1 MRANVILFWILAG
14 FFLLAT
20 IAYTVWSWIF
30 NAQELATQSITGP
43 GTPIEWVGTVALGLC
58 CVLAAFIA
66 FYLARVQRAQGGT
79 LPEDSPTANIDD
91 GDPETG
97 FYSPYSWWPIVL
109 GASLGLIFLGLAVG
123 IWVSIIGVGVAVIA
137 LVGWT
142 YEYYRGF
149 FAR

>member
-20 IAYTVWSWIF
+20 VVYTVWSWIF
-30 NAQELATQSITGP
+30 NTQDLATKSISGP
-43 GTPIEWVGTVALGLC
+43 GAPIEWVGTVALGLC
-58 CVLAAFIA
+58 AVLAAFIA
-66 FYLARVQRAQGGT
+66 FYLGRVQAAQGGM
-79 LPEDSPTANIDD
+79 LPEDSVNANIDD
-91 GDPETG
+91 GDPEVG
-97 FYSPYSWWPIVL
+97 FYSPFSWWPIL
-109 GASLGLIFLGLAVG
+109 LAASAALLFLGLAVG
-123 IWVSIIGVGVAVIA
+123 IWISIIGVGIGVIT

>member
-20 IAYTVWSWIF
+20 VVYTVWSWIF
-30 NAQELATQSITGP
+30 NAQELATKSVSGA

-58 CVLAAFIA
+58 AVLAAFIA
-66 FYLARVQRAQGGT
+66 FYLGRVQAAQGGM
-79 LPEDSPTANIDD
+79 LPEDSVNANIDD
-91 GDPETG
+91 GDPEVG
-97 FYSPYSWWPIVL
+97 FYSPFSWWPIL
-109 GASLGLIFLGLAVG
+109 LAASAALLFLGLAVG
-123 IWVSIIGVGVAVIA
+123 IWISIIGVGIGVIT